1 VSVTKVKKVYKLTAT
16 VTDAGD
22 PVAGASV
29 SVKGQKKTTNAKGVA
44 TFTLPSSAGGT
55 ATVTVTSPGYKV
67 LTETV
72 HI

>member
-1 VSVTKVKKVYKLTAT
+1 MKKVYKLTAT

-22 PVAGASV
+22 PIAGASV

-44 TFTLPSSAGGT
+44 TLTLPSSASGT
-55 ATVTVTSPGYKV
+55 ATLTATSPGYNV